1 MGKLLRRRFPK
12 SYKMYQEAIG
22 DVYYEVLSIGPLVR
36 RLSRKRF
43 HQQELACENP
53 WEVVKRFAGIGL
65 YHTIAAVQIES
76 EITELFSIVKKLN
89 PKVICEIGTDK
100 GGTLYLWSKA
110 IQQDGLIISID
121 LPRTYRKS
129 LNRFFHSAFFETQRI
144 HFLRENSQSS
154 ACQERVQRILGGKQI
169 DFLFIDADHSY
180 EGVKKDFQLYSPFVR
195 KFGIIA
201 FHDIL
206 DDCGVD
212 KFWSEIR
219 SDYNHIEIV
228 EDYEQQCAGIGI
240 LYHEP
245 ENRPEQSIVG
255 LPTT

>member
-22 DVYYEVLSIGPLVR
+22 EVYYEFLSIGPLVR
-36 RLSRKRF
+36 RLSKKRL
-43 HQQELACENP
+43 HQLELACEEP

-76 EITELFSIVKKLN
+76 EITEVSNIVKKLD
-89 PKVICEIGTDK
+89 PKVICEIGTDR

-110 IQQDGLIISID
+110 IQQNGLIISID
-121 LPRTYRKS
+121 LPRTYRRS

-195 KFGIIA
+195 KSGLIA

-206 DDCGVD
+206 DECGVD
-212 KFWSEIR
+212 RFWSEIR
-219 SDYNHIEIV
+219 SDYRHIEIV
-228 EDYEQQCAGIGI
+228 EDYEQHCAGIGI
-240 LYHEP
+240 LHYAPGKEHE
-245 ENRPEQSIVG
+245 NTSH
-255 LPTT
+255 